1 MSSYTKMVGGKKLCA
16 LNNAQK
22 SDAIAAAQRALVI
35 RLEAELDRIEDA
47 LVRTEFFLT
56 GPLTSEERQFLEDQL
71 RRRRAHKDGP
81 MSNIARLALKYF
93 RESRVGKI
101 LDSLL

>member
-1 MSSYTKMVGGKKLCA
+1 MSSELTYYPIMA
-16 LNNAQK
+16 AQK

-71 RRRRAHKDGP
+71 HKRRAHKDGP

-93 RESRVGKI
+93 RESRVGKEYYYE
-101 LDSLL
+101 LGW